1 MVGGLIRFPVRVSGF
16 RPVYPSQIYS
26 HSLTTERMAV
36 RTKIQLCVR
45 TCGIQPGL
53 QQSPGVQW
61 LWSMLDWRPQLFSVG
76 PWSGQQNGRLY
87 SPKPFPGWISSGN
100 TSQYPV
106 TLGLQ
111 LHLGGFKACG
121 SGHIH
126 LSDQHTGNSLA
137 ELLTERTGSQAPSWK
152 WGRAGNKREQPQP

>member
-1 MVGGLIRFPVRVSGF
+1 M
-16 RPVYPSQIYS
+16 
-26 HSLTTERMAV
+26 

-76 PWSGQQNGRLY
+76 TMGGGQQNGHLD
-87 SPKPFPGWISSGN
+87 SPKPFPGWMSSGN

-111 LHLGGFKACG
+111 FHLGGFKACG
-121 SGHIH
+121 SGHIR

-137 ELLTERTGSQAPSWK
+137 EFLTENRESGTFLEVGQ
-152 WGRAGNKREQPQP
+152 GRP